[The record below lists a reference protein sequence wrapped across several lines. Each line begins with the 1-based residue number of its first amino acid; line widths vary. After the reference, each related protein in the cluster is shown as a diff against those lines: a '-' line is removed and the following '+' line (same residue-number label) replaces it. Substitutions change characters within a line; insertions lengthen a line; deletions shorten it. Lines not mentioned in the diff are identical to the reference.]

1 MKNTDEAL
9 GKLIEKGIEVAE
21 KSGQFVIDQ
30 APDLLKEFYQW
41 HIAENIFSILIG
53 IIILFGAYK
62 VVKLLGVEEEDY
74 DTDLKL
80 FGKHI
85 GFGTILTSAFMTL
98 FGGIFICVGIYQL
111 VFILVAP
118 KLYLIE
124 YFIK

>member
-1 MKNTDEAL
+1 MKNSTNNP
-9 GKLIEKGIEVAE
+9 
-21 KSGQFVIDQ
+21 Q
-30 APDLLKEFYQW
+30 
-41 HIAENIFSILIG
+41 NTFSS
-53 IIILFGAYK
+53 Y
-62 VVKLLGVEEEDY
+62 EEDY

-98 FGGIFICVGIYQL
+98 FGGIFTFVGIYQL

-124 YFIK
+124 YFVK

>member
-21 KSGQFVIDQ
+21 QTGKFVIDQ
-30 APDLLKEFYQW
+30 APDLLKEFYTW
-41 HIAENIFSILIG
+41 HICENIFSILAG
-53 IIILFGAYK
+53 ILILFGAYK
-62 VVKLLGVEEEDY
+62 VVKLLGQDEEDY

-98 FGGIFICVGIYQL
+98 LGGIFMFVGIYQL

-124 YFIK
+124 HFVK